1 MKKLPL
7 FPAFLLA
14 LASSAFAAD
23 APLRTEAEILQS
35 VKLPDGYEATVF
47 AMPPNVGYPTAV
59 SASADGVLFVAVDEN
74 GSLDA
79 KPGRGKVIRCIDS
92 KGTGQADQFTVF
104 AEMDSP
110 RGVIWDGPSGKGPG
124 TLYVMHPPNLTAY
137 TDTDGDGKADKQED
151 IVTGLGFDLKF
162 RGADHTTNGCR
173 MGIDGFIYVACG
185 DYGYVEAKGRDGTT
199 IKNRGGG
206 IVRVRPDGT
215 GLEIV
220 SRGQRNIY
228 DVAVSPT
235 LDLFTRDNTNDG
247 GGWDVRLSFVPPGAH
262 MGYPYY
268 FKNFPE
274 DHLQPMADYG
284 GGSPCGALWLDEPGL
299 QNGLYTVEWGRN
311 AIMFHALKPK
321 GAGWETDGP
330 NQGQT
335 EWLKMTRPTDMDV
348 DGSGCIYIS
357 SWEGA
362 TFNYNGPN
370 AGYVLRVVKKGAPA
384 AHSLREFGIDA
395 LDPLVEFIGGDS
407 ASLRIAAQREFLRRM
422 TAMKGQIAPSLISGW
437 LNSLLEVGRKAES
450 KGNEG
455 GAAAAFFTF
464 GELSRALSDRKPSPP
479 VQMSAKGSGLERKIF
494 AQLLGNHSLADD
506 SESVR
511 VLTARLQDADPRIR
525 AAAITAL
532 RRLGKADAAPNIL
545 PLVADADPI
554 IAHLAVRALA
564 ELKAAPALLGALDS
578 ADAKVQPGALRA
590 LYGFYDEKVVDA
602 LIARLPAAKDPAL
615 RKGLLNTLCRLDN
628 QDAPYLDPKVWWG
641 TRPDTSGPI
650 YKPERWEASEKIEAA
665 LKTAL
670 NTAEGEDG
678 RWLVQTMYK
687 TKVNFPGLVELM
699 LAKAGT
705 DTAAKLTAVEGLFAA
720 DNALPA
726 EGLAALTSIATDE
739 KQAPDF
745 RAKALRLLA
754 RASERG
760 AALDAAVTA
769 FAPFAGANPGPA
781 PIAAAFEDFTRDTK
795 NGKHTGPLQKIAE
808 AGDAAKRT
816 LAQTILVNLATSA
829 LVKGKEHDDAT
840 AAVEKSWAKPDTAAS
855 LLGVIA
861 RTKAKTFADQV
872 NAHLKDPNNAVA
884 ESALFAYQAL
894 GLKDTGAPAA
904 QIGTMKYEAVFA
916 AVQKGGDA
924 AQGQDM
930 FLRAGCI
937 ACHTTRADEP
947 PKGPMLAAVAK
958 TYDRAALTE
967 SILKPNAKIAQGFE
981 TTWFKTKKG
990 EQIEGFVVREGG
1002 DSVDV
1007 RNIASQ
1013 TVTIEKADITE
1024 RGKRETS
1031 MMPEGLLNTFAPA
1044 DLANLLA
1051 FLESLKTK

>member
-1 MKKLPL
+1 MADTSRSSAAMKKIPL
-7 FPAFLLA
+7 IPTLLLA
-14 LASSAFAAD
+14 LTAPAFAAD
-23 APLRTEAEILQS
+23 APTRTEAEILQS

-137 TDTDGDGKADKQED
+137 TDTDGDGKADKVEE

-173 MGIDGFIYVACG
+173 MGIDGFIYIACG

-199 IKNRGGG
+199 IKHRGGS

-220 SRGQRNIY
+220 VQGTRNIY
-228 DVAVSPT
+228 DVAVAPT

-247 GGWDVRLSFVPPGAH
+247 DGWNDRLSFNPPGAH
-262 MGYPYY
+262 MGYPSYY
-268 FKNFPE
+268 QHFHE
-274 DHLQPMADYG
+274 DMLEPLADYG
-284 GGSPCGALWLDEPGL
+284 GGSPCGALWLDEPGM
-299 QNGLYTVEWGRN
+299 QNGLYTAEWGN
-311 AIMFHALKPK
+311 NGIFYHPLKQN
-321 GAGWETDGP
+321 GAGYVLDGP
-330 NQGQT
+330 NQGQQ
-335 EWLKMTRPTDMDV
+335 EWLKLTRPTDMDV
-348 DGSGCIYIS
+348 DASGRIYIT
-357 SWEGA
+357 SWDGA

-370 AGYVLRVVKKGAPA
+370 VGYVLRLAKKDAQLPRLPDLKAQSPA
-384 AHSLREFGIDA
+384 ALAAVVSSPSAVLR
-395 LDPLVEFIGGDS
+395 L
-407 ASLRIAAQREFLRRM
+407 AAQRELVRRNGQAAGRDLEKIAA
-422 TAMKGQIAPSLISGW
+422 TPGNIGVRVAAMETLAQLFGAKASPSLTQ
-437 LNSLLEVGRKAES
+437 L
-450 KGNEG
+450 
-455 GAAAAFFTF
+455 AADETIREYAI
-464 GELSRALSDRKPSPP
+464 RAL
-479 VQMSAKGSGLERKIF
+479 AE
-494 AQLLGNHSLADD
+494 
-506 SESVR
+506 
-511 VLTARLQDADPRIR
+511 DPRLAAQVPMPPIVAGLSDKNPR
-525 AAAITAL
+525 VRTAAINAV
-532 RRLGKADAAPNIL
+532 RRLGKVDAAPAML
-545 PLVADADPI
+545 PLVADADPVV
-554 IAHLAVRALA
+554 AHLAVRALA
-564 ELKAAPALLGALDS
+564 ELKAGAVLVGALDS

-602 LIARLPAAKDPAL
+602 LIARLAGTRDPAL

-628 QDAPYLDPKVWWG
+628 KDAPYLDPKVWWG

-650 YKPERWEASEKIEAA
+650 YKPERWEASDKIEAA
-665 LKTAL
+665 LKKELDSAQAVEASAL
-670 NTAEGEDG
+670 AQN
-678 RWLVQTMYK
+678 MYK
-687 TKVNFPGLVELM
+687 TKVNFPGLVEIM
-699 LAKAGT
+699 LAKAGS
-705 DTAAKLTAVEGLFAA
+705 DTAAKLTAVEGLFAP
-720 DNALPA
+720 NNSLPA
-726 EGLAALTSIATDE
+726 EGLTALSGIATDE
-739 KQAPDF
+739 KTAPDF
-745 RAKALRLLA
+745 RAKALRLLQ
-754 RASERG
+754 RATEHG
-760 AALDAAVTA
+760 AAVEAAVTA

-781 PIAAAFEDFTRDTK
+781 AIAAAFEDFTRDTK
-795 NGKHTGPLQKIAE
+795 NAKHTGALQKIAE
-808 AGDAAKRT
+808 GTDAAKRT

-829 LVKGKEHDDAT
+829 LVKGKEHDAAQ
-840 AAVEKSWAKPDTAAS
+840 AAVEKAWAKPETAAS

-861 RTKAKTFADQV
+861 RTKAKAFADQV

-894 GLKDTGAPAA
+894 GLKDTGTPAA

-924 AQGQDM
+924 AQGKDM
-930 FLRAGCI
+930 YLRAGCI

-981 TTWFKTKKG
+981 TQWFKKKNG
-990 EQIEGFVVREGG
+990 EQIEGFVTREGG

-1013 TVTIEKADITE
+1013 TVTIEKGDITE

-1051 FLESLKTK
+1051 FLESLKGN